1 MTGRK
6 SDIFHN
12 DRIGFDSE
20 ALALVSPA
28 EGAFITGTS
37 YGYLQQNAVGFTG
50 GSYDISFIVHIFNI
64 RSDIQTD

>member
-20 ALALVSPA
+20 ALAPVCPA
-28 EGAFITGTS
+28 EGAFITGAP

-50 GSYDISFIVHIFNI
+50 GPYDISFIVHMFYIHY
-64 RSDIQTD
+64 DIQTD